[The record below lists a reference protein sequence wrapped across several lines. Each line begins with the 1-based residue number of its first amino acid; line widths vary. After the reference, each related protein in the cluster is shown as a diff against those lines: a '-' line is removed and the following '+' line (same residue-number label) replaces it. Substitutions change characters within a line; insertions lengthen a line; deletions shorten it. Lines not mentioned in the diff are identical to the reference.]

1 MSAELRLEAVWYARE
16 AVDAA
21 AASLAGRARV
31 SLKTEGGIHTVRLAP
46 VRGKGAAALA
56 GAFLDEALNHQLRS
70 ELVALER
77 GSTAPVLARVLRSGF
92 SAVPKDPLEEMD
104 KAVAAERAAE
114 TAALAAKARRA
125 R

>member
-1 MSAELRLEAVWYARE
+1 MSAELRLEAAWYARE

-31 SLKTEGGIHTVRLAP
+31 ALKTEGGVHTVRLTP
-46 VRGKGAAALA
+46 VRGKDAAALA
-56 GAFLDEALNHQLRS
+56 GDFLDEALNHQLRS
-70 ELVALER
+70 ELVALAR
-77 GSTAPVLARVLRSGF
+77 PATAPVLARTLRAGF
-92 SAVPKDPLEEMD
+92 TAVPKDPLEEMD
-104 KAVAAERAAE
+104 KALAAEREAE